1 MEFHSLLCL
10 PLWCFSTRSNG
21 PQPLA
26 GVFMSI
32 EFIGY
37 IATQPGSEIHPRS
50 GATIQP
56 DYVKT
61 VAKAHE
67 DAGFDRA
74 LIAYHS
80 NSPDSTL
87 VAAHAA
93 SVTSTLKFLVAHR
106 PGFISPTVAARQFA
120 TLDVFNVGR
129 TAVHIITG
137 GDDKE
142 LRADGSHIGKD
153 ERYARSDEYLSVV
166 RQEWTSDKP
175 FDHQGTYY
183 QFEGAHS
190 LVKSPQQPHIPLYFG
205 GSSPAAIAVAGK
217 HADVYALWGETYEQV
232 RDVVKQVRAEAAK
245 HGRTIRFSLSLRPI
259 LADTEE
265 QAWAR
270 ADSILEKAKAL
281 ADRSGFVRREPPN
294 EGSRRLL
301 AAAAQGSR
309 LDKRLW
315 TGIAGLLGAQG
326 NSTSLVGTPE
336 QVAEA
341 LLDYYDLGITT
352 FLIRGFDPLE
362 DAIDYGKKLIPL
374 TRALVAQREQQ
385 AREQVA

>member
-1 MEFHSLLCL
+1 
-10 PLWCFSTRSNG
+10 
-21 PQPLA
+21 
-26 GVFMSI
+26 MSI

-50 GATIQP
+50 GSTIQP
-56 DYVKT
+56 EYVEK

-74 LIAYHS
+74 LVAFHS
-80 NSPDSTL
+80 NSPDSAF

-93 SVTSTLKFLVAHR
+93 SVTNRLKFLVAHR
-106 PGFISPTVAARQFA
+106 PGFIAPTLAARQFA
-120 TLDVFNVGR
+120 TLDVFNGGR

-142 LRADGSHIGKD
+142 LRADGSFIGKD
-153 ERYARSDEYLSVV
+153 ERYARTDEYLDVV
-166 RQEWTSDKP
+166 RQEWTRDTP
-175 FDHQGTYY
+175 FDYQGEYY
-183 QFEGAHS
+183 QLEGAHS
-190 LVKSPQQPHIPLYFG
+190 AVKSPQLPHIPLYFG

-232 RDVVKQVRAEAAK
+232 REVVKQVRAEAAK

-259 LADTEE
+259 LAETEE
-265 QAWAR
+265 KAWAR
-270 ADSILEKAKAL
+270 ADSILQKATAI
-281 ADRSGFVRREPPN
+281 AQANGFVRREPPN

-352 FLIRGFDPLE
+352 FLIRGFDPLD
-362 DAIDYGKKLIPL
+362 DAIDYGRKLIPL
-374 TRALVAQREQQ
+374 TRELVAQRERE